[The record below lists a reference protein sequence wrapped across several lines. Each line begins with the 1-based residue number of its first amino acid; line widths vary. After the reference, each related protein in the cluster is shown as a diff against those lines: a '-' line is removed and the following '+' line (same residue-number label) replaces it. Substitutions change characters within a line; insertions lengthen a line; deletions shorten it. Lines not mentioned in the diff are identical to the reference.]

1 MRRLFVFCE
10 LLLVCACLSSLAKA
24 GPYSAAVQNTPITIR
39 RAAPPET
46 SATAEELE
54 KAGDKWQAEEA
65 RYDALDYYH
74 AALVKKPDN
83 ARVYNKLGIVELQM
97 QRYKEA
103 RRHFERAI
111 KIERM
116 FASAYNNL
124 GSVYYG
130 QRKYDAAI
138 KQYRKA
144 IQLEPAVASF
154 HANMGAAY
162 FAKNEFEAAGTSY
175 ARALEL
181 DPDVL
186 ERHARTGISSQ
197 QPHSVDL
204 ARYAFVMAKLYA
216 RTGAIDRSLEYLQ
229 RAIADGFK
237 EIEGVYKD
245 SDFAELRKDP
255 RFADLMAAQ
264 PLSFREQAQ

>member
-1 MRRLFVFCE
+1 
-10 LLLVCACLSSLAKA
+10 LVCTCLSTLAQ
-24 GPYSAAVQNTPITIR
+24 VTPLTVR
-39 RAAPPET
+39 RAEPPAAN
-46 SATAEELE
+46 ATAEELE
-54 KAGDKWQAEEA
+54 SAGDRLQGEESHL
-65 RYDALDYYH
+65 DALDYYQ
-74 AALVKKPDN
+74 AALAKKPGD
-83 ARVYNKLGIVELQM
+83 ARLYNKLGIVELQM

-103 RRHFERAI
+103 RRHFEKAI
-111 KIERM
+111 KNERT

-130 QRKYDAAI
+130 QRNYGAAI

-162 FAKNEFEAAGTSY
+162 FAKKDFEAAGMSY

-186 ERHARTGISSQ
+186 ERHAHSGIAAQ
-197 QPHSVDL
+197 LPQSVDV

-216 RTGAIDRSLEYLQ
+216 RSGAFDRALEYLQ
-229 RAIADGFK
+229 RAIAEGYKGMEEVFK
-237 EIEGVYKD
+237 D
-245 SDFAELRKDP
+245 ADFTGLRKDP
-255 RFADLMAAQ
+255 RFAELVADQ
-264 PLSFREQAQ
+264 PLAFQEQAH

>member
-1 MRRLFVFCE
+1 MHRHFVLCV
-10 LLLVCACLSSLAKA
+10 LLLVCTCLSTLAQ
-24 GPYSAAVQNTPITIR
+24 VTPLTVR
-39 RAAPPET
+39 RAEPPAAN
-46 SATAEELE
+46 ATAEELE
-54 KAGDKWQAEEA
+54 MAGDRLQAEEA
-65 RYDALDYYH
+65 HLDALDYYQ
-74 AALVKKPDN
+74 AAQAKKPGS
-83 ARVYNKLGIVELQM
+83 ARLYNKLGIAELQI

-103 RRHFERAI
+103 RRHFEKAI

-130 QRKYDAAI
+130 ERRYGSAI

-162 FAKNEFEAAGTSY
+162 FAKKDFEAAGMSY

-186 ERHARTGISSQ
+186 ERHARSGISAQLSQ
-197 QPHSVDL
+197 AMDV
-204 ARYAFVMAKLYA
+204 ARYAYVMAKLYA
-216 RTGAIDRSLEYLQ
+216 RTGAFDRALVYLQ
-229 RAIADGFK
+229 RAIAEGYKGIEEVFK
-237 EIEGVYKD
+237 D
-245 SDFAELRKDP
+245 ADFTGLRKDP
-255 RFADLMAAQ
+255 RFADLMASQ
-264 PLSFREQAQ
+264 SLEFREQPR

>member
-1 MRRLFVFCE
+1 
-10 LLLVCACLSSLAKA
+10 
-24 GPYSAAVQNTPITIR
+24 
-39 RAAPPET
+39 
-46 SATAEELE
+46 
-54 KAGDKWQAEEA
+54 
-65 RYDALDYYH
+65 
-74 AALVKKPDN
+74 
-83 ARVYNKLGIVELQM
+83 M

-103 RRHFERAI
+103 RRHFEKAI

-130 QRKYDAAI
+130 QKKYGAAI

-162 FAKNEFEAAGTSY
+162 FAKKDFEAAGMSY

-186 ERHARTGISSQ
+186 ERHARSGIAAQ
-197 QPHSVDL
+197 LPQSVDL

-216 RTGAIDRSLEYLQ
+216 RTGAFDRALEYLQ
-229 RAIADGFK
+229 RAIA
-237 EIEGVYKD
+237 EGYKGMEEVYKD
-245 SDFAELRKDP
+245 ADFAELRKDP

-264 PLSFREQAQ
+264 PLAFQEQAH

>member
-1 MRRLFVFCE
+1 MHRHFTLCV
-10 LLLVCACLSSLAKA
+10 LLLVCTCLSTLAQ
-24 GPYSAAVQNTPITIR
+24 VTPLTVR
-39 RAAPPET
+39 RAEPPAAN
-46 SATAEELE
+46 ATAEELE
-54 KAGDKWQAEEA
+54 SAGDRLQGEESHL
-65 RYDALDYYH
+65 DALDYYQ
-74 AALVKKPDN
+74 AALAKKPGD
-83 ARVYNKLGIVELQM
+83 ARLYNKLGIVELQM

-103 RRHFERAI
+103 RRHFEKAI
-111 KIERM
+111 KNERT

-130 QRKYDAAI
+130 QRNYGAAI

-162 FAKNEFEAAGTSY
+162 FAKKDFEAAGMSY

-186 ERHARTGISSQ
+186 ERHAHSGIAAQ
-197 QPHSVDL
+197 LPQSVDV

-216 RTGAIDRSLEYLQ
+216 RSGAFDRALEYLQ
-229 RAIADGFK
+229 RAIAEGYKGMEEVFK
-237 EIEGVYKD
+237 D
-245 SDFAELRKDP
+245 ADFTGLRKDP
-255 RFADLMAAQ
+255 RFAELVADQ
-264 PLSFREQAQ
+264 PLAFQEQAH

>member
-1 MRRLFVFCE
+1 MHRHFTLCV
-10 LLLVCACLSSLAKA
+10 LLLVCNCLSTLAQ
-24 GPYSAAVQNTPITIR
+24 VTPLTVR
-39 RAAPPET
+39 RAEPPAAN
-46 SATAEELE
+46 ATAEELE
-54 KAGDKWQAEEA
+54 SAGDRLQGEESHL
-65 RYDALDYYH
+65 DALDYYQ
-74 AALVKKPDN
+74 AALAKKPGD
-83 ARVYNKLGIVELQM
+83 ARLYNKLGIVELQM

-103 RRHFERAI
+103 RRHFEKAI
-111 KIERM
+111 KNERT

-130 QRKYDAAI
+130 QRNYGAAI

-162 FAKNEFEAAGTSY
+162 FAKKDFEAAGMSY

-186 ERHARTGISSQ
+186 ERHAHSGIAAQ
-197 QPHSVDL
+197 LPQSVDV

-216 RTGAIDRSLEYLQ
+216 RSGAFDRALEYLQ
-229 RAIADGFK
+229 RAIAEGYKGMEEVFK
-237 EIEGVYKD
+237 D
-245 SDFAELRKDP
+245 ADFTGLRKDP
-255 RFADLMAAQ
+255 RFAELVADQ
-264 PLSFREQAQ
+264 PLAFQEQAH

>member
-1 MRRLFVFCE
+1 MRRHLVLCE
-10 LLLVCACLSSLAKA
+10 LLLVCSFASTAWA
-24 GPYSAAVQNTPITIR
+24 QVTPITIR
-39 RAAPPET
+39 RAEPPAAN
-46 SATAEELE
+46 ATAEELE
-54 KAGDKWQAEEA
+54 SAGDRLQAEEA
-65 RYDALDYYH
+65 HLDALDYYQ
-74 AALVKKPDN
+74 AALAKNPGN
-83 ARVYNKLGIVELQM
+83 ARLCNKLGIVELQM

-103 RRHFERAI
+103 RKHFEKAI

-130 QRKYDAAI
+130 QRKYGSAI

-144 IQLEPAVASF
+144 IQLQPAVASF

-162 FAKNEFEAAGTSY
+162 FAKKDFEAAGMSY

-186 ERHARTGISSQ
+186 ERHARSGISAQ
-197 QPHSVDL
+197 LPQSVDL
-204 ARYAFVMAKLYA
+204 AQYAFVMAKLYA

-229 RAIADGFK
+229 RAIAEGFK
-237 EIEGVYKD
+237 GMERVFKD
-245 SDFAELRKDP
+245 SDFTGLRKDP

-264 PLSFREQAQ
+264 PLVFQEQAH

>member
-1 MRRLFVFCE
+1 
-10 LLLVCACLSSLAKA
+10 
-24 GPYSAAVQNTPITIR
+24 
-39 RAAPPET
+39 
-46 SATAEELE
+46 LE
-54 KAGDKWQAEEA
+54 SAGDRLQGEESHL
-65 RYDALDYYH
+65 DALDYYQ
-74 AALVKKPDN
+74 AALAKKPGD
-83 ARVYNKLGIVELQM
+83 ARLYNKLGIVELQM

-103 RRHFERAI
+103 RRHFEKAI
-111 KIERM
+111 KNERT

-130 QRKYDAAI
+130 QRNYGAAI

-162 FAKNEFEAAGTSY
+162 FAKKDFEAAGMSY

-186 ERHARTGISSQ
+186 ERHAHSGIAAQ
-197 QPHSVDL
+197 LPQSVDV

-216 RTGAIDRSLEYLQ
+216 RSGAFDRALEYLQ
-229 RAIADGFK
+229 RAIAEGYKGMEEVFK
-237 EIEGVYKD
+237 D
-245 SDFAELRKDP
+245 ADFTGLRKDP
-255 RFADLMAAQ
+255 RFAELVADQ
-264 PLSFREQAQ
+264 PLAFQEQAH